1 MANTPPLSTY
11 SAPGGLR
18 QGPGRAAEWLA
29 EPEPTETGVVVT
41 EEINLAETVLPEG
54 SVPELKQGLAPGRLA
69 FPPYDIDT
77 RLLHNTHSWIL
88 VALNDR

>member
-1 MANTPPLSTY
+1 M
-11 SAPGGLR
+11 
-18 QGPGRAAEWLA
+18 
-29 EPEPTETGVVVT
+29 VT